1 MQCPSERC
9 PEFSTRIKGSLIFVL
24 PAKNKAP
31 VVYHYQDLGEILHAQ
46 MFACMD
52 KKIYIYPCILGI
64 CTLTSWDQV

>member
-1 MQCPSERC
+1 MQCPSERR
-9 PEFSTRIKGSLIFVL
+9 PEFSTRIKGSFVL

-52 KKIYIYPCILGI
+52 KKIYISMHFRNMHTDFMGPGL
-64 CTLTSWDQV
+64 S